1 MGLAT
6 FAGGGTLG
14 LRIDW
19 PVVGLVSLALVG
31 VVALAIGIGTW
42 VARRARAADALRFGD
57 D

>member
-1 MGLAT
+1 MPA
-6 FAGGGTLG
+6 AERLG

-19 PVVGLVSLALVG
+19 WVVGLVSLALAG

-42 VARRARAADALRFGD
+42 AARRARAADALRFGD